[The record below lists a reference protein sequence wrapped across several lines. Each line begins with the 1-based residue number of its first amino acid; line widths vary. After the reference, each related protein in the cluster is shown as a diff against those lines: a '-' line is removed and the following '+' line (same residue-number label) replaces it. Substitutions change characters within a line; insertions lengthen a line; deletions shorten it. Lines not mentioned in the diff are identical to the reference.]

1 VSGLP
6 PAIFR
11 PDSMPPV
18 SPSHLSGPV
27 SSRLSLL
34 HLAVISLYA
43 GRGVPRGAGGRGGRG
58 GRRGVRRA
66 RRKEYHE
73 KKTHLF
79 VKTFCFQ
86 ETNYH
91 TNAVISNV
99 FT

>member
-1 VSGLP
+1 MSGLP

-43 GRGVPRGAGGRGGRG
+43 GRGVPRGAGGRGGR
-58 GRRGVRRA
+58 RGVRRA

-73 KKTHLF
+73 KNTIYL
-79 VKTFCFQ
+79 
-86 ETNYH
+86 
-91 TNAVISNV
+91 
-99 FT
+99 